1 MEKQKSSAELYSS
14 RLRVILLIAGGVT
27 ALRIALETLIGA
39 LSFLG
44 VSHPEN
50 ALHTVKTHIFG
61 ATDYKIAVFLL
72 AVLTVFLCVRYRRT
86 QEGNALDRYLL
97 FTLSVREITAAVGEL
112 GHLALKLLGLDGG
125 VNTLVSPDGYL
136 IRMVDPLLSVICGA
150 TVTIFSIAYLCAF
163 FASVGDGIRSE
174 DQSED

>member
-86 QEGNALDRYLL
+86 QEGNALVRYLL
-97 FTLSVREITAAVGEL
+97 FTLSVREVTVAVGES
-112 GHLALKLLGLDGG
+112 GRFALKLLGIDVG
-125 VNTLVSPDGYL
+125 VNTLVSNGGYL
-136 IRMVDPLLSVICGA
+136 IRMVEPLLNVICGA
-150 TVTIFSIAYLCAF
+150 TVGIFSIAYLCVF
-163 FASVGDGIRSE
+163 FSLISDC
-174 DQSED
+174 DKT